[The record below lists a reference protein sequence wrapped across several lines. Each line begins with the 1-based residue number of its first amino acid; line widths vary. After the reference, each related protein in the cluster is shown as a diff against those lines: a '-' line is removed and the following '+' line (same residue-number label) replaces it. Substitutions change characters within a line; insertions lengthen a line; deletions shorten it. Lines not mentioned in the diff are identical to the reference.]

1 MNPEDETE
9 RLIEHL
15 RRAIERS
22 GFELLGLSRDHLGR
36 APDYL
41 SKMLRGERTFR
52 VEDLF
57 VVLQAIGTEPEDFF
71 AEVYDLFRAEDVG
84 AEVAPGIFE
93 GRIRRFV
100 EEVARRAAREVAEGR
115 GRKPRRERSK
125 TDEGK
130 TSDGEE

>member
-1 MNPEDETE
+1 VNPVEETE
-9 RLIEHL
+9 RLVEHL

-57 VVLQAIGTEPEDFF
+57 VVLQAIGVEPEDFF
-71 AEVYDLFRAEDVG
+71 AELYDLFRAEDVG
-84 AEVAPGIFE
+84 AEVAPGVFE
-93 GRIRRFV
+93 GKIKRFV

-115 GRKPRRERSK
+115 GRRPRRARSK
-125 TDEGK
+125 TEEGK
-130 TSDGEE
+130 ARDDED